1 MNRSALFLAVLCFTF
16 PGLLRAEEGN
26 ILLVRY
32 ALFTGDREAAKA
44 PSSAGVAG
52 VLSRD
57 ELKKILIDWNP
68 GADNGEVRRVFAL
81 DDMGEVARQAVEL
94 PLRGG
99 QVEGTYYLD
108 GAKFEVRLSVLPG
121 IQDVILLGRML
132 RNGKSLFSPVKI
144 VQDLGERGAILMT
157 AEDGSEAPFLFF
169 FVEVDRVA
177 RETLKP
183 ADRLPAAWPRDTP
196 VVDGQVIPA
205 LKVLKKVDA
214 VYPSAAKEARVQGTV
229 ILHVLVGKNG
239 EVEDVEVLKGLPK
252 GLSEAAV
259 AAVRQ
264 WRFEPAT
271 VDGKPVPARAT
282 LTFNFS
288 P

>member
-1 MNRSALFLAVLCFTF
+1 MNRIALFLAVLCLTF
-16 PGLLRAEEGN
+16 PSLLRAGEGN
-26 ILLVRY
+26 TLLVRY
-32 ALFTGDREAAKA
+32 ALFMGGRETGKA
-44 PSSAGVAG
+44 PLSAG

-57 ELKKILIDWNP
+57 ELKKALLDWNP

-108 GAKFEVRLSVLPG
+108 GAKFEIRLSVLPG
-121 IQDVILLGRML
+121 VQDVTLLGRML

-144 VQDLGERGAILMT
+144 VQALGERGGILMT
-157 AEDGSEAPFLFF
+157 ADAPFLFF
-169 FVEVDRVA
+169 FVEVDRVS
-177 RETLKP
+177 REALKP

-214 VYPSAAKEARVQGTV
+214 VYTPAAKDARIEGTV
-229 ILHVLVGKNG
+229 ILHVLVGKTG

-271 VDGKPVPARAT
+271 VDRKPVPARTT

-288 P
+288 L

>member
-1 MNRSALFLAVLCFTF
+1 MNRIALFLAVLGLTF

-26 ILLVRY
+26 ALLVRY
-32 ALFTGDREAAKA
+32 ALLVGGREEGKA
-44 PSSAGVAG
+44 PSSAG

-57 ELKKILIDWNP
+57 ELTKALINWDP
-68 GADNGEVRRVFAL
+68 GADNGEVSRVFAL
-81 DDMGEVARQAVEL
+81 NEMGEVARQAVDL
-94 PLRGG
+94 PLKGG
-99 QVEGTYYLD
+99 EVEGIYYYG
-108 GAKFEVRLSVLPG
+108 GASFKIGLSVLPG
-121 IQDVILLGRML
+121 QQDVTLLARML
-132 RNGKSLFSPVKI
+132 RNGKYLFSSLKV
-144 VQDLGERGAILMT
+144 VQALGERRILS
-157 AEDGSEAPFLFF
+157 ANGGPEAPFLFF
-169 FVEVDRVA
+169 VVEVDRVA

-183 ADRLPAAWPRDTP
+183 ADRLPAAWPRDAP
-196 VVDGQVIPA
+196 AVDGQVIPA

-214 VYPSAAKEARVQGTV
+214 VYPPAAKDARIQGTV
-229 ILHVLVGKNG
+229 ILHVLVGKTG

-271 VDGKPVPARAT
+271 VDGKPVPARTT

-288 P
+288 L